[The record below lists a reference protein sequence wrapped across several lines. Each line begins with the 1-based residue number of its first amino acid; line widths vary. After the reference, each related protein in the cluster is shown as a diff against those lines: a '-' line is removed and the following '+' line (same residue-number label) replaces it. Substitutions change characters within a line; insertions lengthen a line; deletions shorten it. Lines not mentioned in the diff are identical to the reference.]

1 MTAGGARWRGLAAGW
16 LLAAGGVQAGDV
28 AVGQPAPLIEAQR
41 LDSAQTVQ
49 VGGGPGK
56 VTIVN
61 FWATWCALCRAEMP
75 DLQTYYE
82 RHQAQGLQVLAISM
96 DEPRD
101 LAAVRRV
108 AQSFS
113 FAVALKSQAN
123 FKGLGRIWRMPSTFV
138 VDRHGILQKNGHE
151 GSPGVDLATL
161 EAVVT
166 PLLNAPP

>member
-1 MTAGGARWRGLAAGW
+1 MVQHWLGCGLL
-16 LLAAGGVQAGDV
+16 LLALRAVGGEL
-28 AVGQPAPLIEAQR
+28 AVGQVMPVVEAKL
-41 LDSAQTVQ
+41 LDGTPTLR

-61 FWATWCALCRAEMP
+61 FWATWCAPCRAEMP

-82 RHQAQGLQVLAISM
+82 RHKSQGLEVLAISM

-108 AQSFS
+108 AQGFT
-113 FAVALKSQAN
+113 FPVALKADAN

-138 VDRHGILQKNGHE
+138 VDRHGILRKNGHE
-151 GSPGVDLATL
+151 GKPSVDLELL
-161 EAVVT
+161 EAEVT
-166 PLLNAPP
+166 PLLQQP